1 MAEISKSYEARDIE
15 KKWYA
20 AWQTAGAFAGR
31 VVAGKEPYTIVIPP
45 PNVTGVLTMGH
56 VLNNTLQ
63 DVLIRRARLE
73 GRSALWVPGTDHA
86 GIATQTVVER
96 ELRKEKKHRRDLGRE
111 KFLEKVWAWRTEK
124 GGIILEQLR
133 RLGASCDWDRTQ
145 FTMDPH
151 YSQAVLGVFVDL
163 FKKGH
168 IYRGKRM
175 VNWCPASQTAL
186 SDEEVIMK
194 PVSGAIYHVRYE
206 IVGRPGEFV
215 SVKTTRP
222 ETIPGDVAI
231 AVHPDDPRYTALL
244 GKKVRR
250 ALGPAA
256 EIPIIADAAVDKEF
270 GTGAL
275 KITPAHDKA
284 DFEIGGR
291 HHLPA
296 IDVLEADGKLNAF
309 AGPELAG
316 LDRFAGR
323 KKAVELLKAS
333 GALVGE
339 EPHANNV
346 GYSERADVPIEP
358 RLTWQWWLKYPRIEE
373 AKTAVRD
380 GHITFHPAR
389 WSKVYL
395 HWLENI
401 QDWCIS
407 RQLWWGHRIPVWYNG
422 EAHAKAQQTVPIVEL
437 SGHELA
443 GTTINGLR
451 DAAWEYAG
459 SHALLNHAFPNAET
473 GWDIVVRP
481 ASLEH
486 AFTHHGA
493 ANIKAVVALPELIRT
508 AIKVGS
514 LDHLP
519 VSTHFKAVH
528 LFVAAARIGGE
539 LFRVKITVKEHIDG
553 QKLYDHQ
560 LFKKETPDG
569 ESPTPDALANVSTRP
584 TSGAV
589 IRLADLVDDVNSDVL
604 FTRCQIDSPGPGW
617 EQDPDVLDTWFSSW
631 LWPFATM
638 GWPDADKMKAQG
650 LDHFYPT
657 TTLVTGPDIIFFW
670 VARMIMA
677 GLEFTRPGEPLERRI
692 PFKHVYFTG
701 IIRDAQGRK
710 MSKSLG
716 NSPDPLDL
724 IDKYGADGL
733 RFGIVSIAPQGQD
746 IRFQEERI
754 EGGKNFCNK
763 LWNACR
769 FRQMSGEAGDNSS
782 LSAIMARLVPAQFD
796 ADDHAILDRL
806 LATTRE
812 VDRCFRE
819 FEFSAAVQALY
830 AFFWGDFCDW
840 YVEVSKSRL
849 QSPDAKGNC
858 LAIQDLVLRQ
868 TLLLLHP
875 FIPFI
880 TEELWHLLG
889 YGLERKFIED
899 AHLDNASQV
908 ANTGALHG
916 LVLNQTA
923 AASVERL
930 KDFVSKAR
938 ALKAEHNLASRRDVK
953 LLVTATA
960 ADWKVLETNLA
971 KLTRMCGAAS
981 TERREKVDGAPAVV
995 AALGTIYLDLASA
1008 VDAGAEKVRLTKE
1021 LDQLA
1026 KHIAGTEARLSNEA
1040 FVSKAPPAVLEGARK
1055 QLADQKAK
1063 RAELERLLKALG

>member
-1 MAEISKSYEARDIE
+1 MAEITKSYEPREVE

-20 AWQTAGAFAGR
+20 AWQAAHAFAGK
-31 VVAGKEPYTIVIPP
+31 VTPDKEPYTIAIPP

-56 VLNNTLQ
+56 VLNNAIQ
-63 DVLIRRARLE
+63 DILIRRARLE
-73 GRSALWVPGTDHA
+73 GKSALWIPGTDHA

-96 ELRKEKKHRRDLGRE
+96 ELRKQKKTRHDFGRE
-111 KFLEKVWAWRTEK
+111 KFLEKVWEWRAEK

-175 VNWCPASQTAL
+175 VNWCPSSLTAL

-194 PVSGAIYHVRYE
+194 PVNGTIYRVRYE
-206 IVGRPGEFV
+206 RTDASGVFIE
-215 SVKTTRP
+215 VKTTRP

-231 AVHPDDPRYTALL
+231 AVHPDDPRYAGWV

-256 EIPIIADAAVDKEF
+256 DIPIIADTAVDKEF
-270 GTGAL
+270 GSGAL
-275 KITPAHDKA
+275 KITPAHDKT
-284 DFEIGGR
+284 DFEIGLR
-291 HHLPA
+291 HKLPV
-296 IDVLEADGKLNAF
+296 IDVLEADGKLNAL

-323 KKAVELLKAS
+323 KKAAELLKAS
-333 GALVGE
+333 GALLAE
-339 EPHANNV
+339 EPYANNV

-358 RLTWQWWLKYPRIEE
+358 RLTWQWWLKYPRVEE
-373 AKTAVRD
+373 AKAAVRD
-380 GHITFHPAR
+380 GHIKFHPER

-407 RQLWWGHRIPVWYNG
+407 RQLWWGHRIPVWYRKG
-422 EAHAKAQQTVPIVEL
+422 LDKEKLTEADIA
-437 SGHELA
+437 
-443 GTTINGLR
+443 
-451 DAAWEYAG
+451 DA
-459 SHALLNHAFPNAET
+459 T
-473 GWDIVVRP
+473 
-481 ASLEH
+481 
-486 AFTHHGA
+486 
-493 ANIKAVVALPELIRT
+493 
-508 AIKVGS
+508 KVHVS
-514 LDHLP
+514 LDGP
-519 VSTHFKAVH
+519 AD
-528 LFVAAARIGGE
+528 
-539 LFRVKITVKEHIDG
+539 KENWVQED
-553 QKLYDHQ
+553 
-560 LFKKETPDG
+560 
-569 ESPTPDALANVSTRP
+569 
-584 TSGAV
+584 
-589 IRLADLVDDVNSDVL
+589 
-604 FTRCQIDSPGPGW
+604 
-617 EQDPDVLDTWFSSW
+617 DVLDTWASSW

-650 LDHFYPT
+650 LDYFYPT

-677 GLEFTRPGEPLERRI
+677 GLEFMRPGESIERRI

-701 IIRDAQGRK
+701 IIRDQQGRK

-724 IDKYGADGL
+724 IDTYGADGL
-733 RFGIVSIAPQGQD
+733 RFGIISIAPQGQD
-746 IRFQEERI
+746 IRFQEDRI
-754 EGGKNFCNK
+754 ESGKNFCNK

-769 FRQMSGEAGDNSS
+769 FRQMSGEGGDNSS
-782 LSAIMARLVPAQFD
+782 LSAIVARLVPAQFD

-806 LATTRE
+806 LGTTRE

-830 AFFWGDFCDW
+830 GFFWNDFCDW
-840 YVEVSKSRL
+840 YVEVSKAKL
-849 QSPDAKGNC
+849 QNAETKANC

-880 TEELWHLLG
+880 TEELWHQLG
-889 YGLERKFIED
+889 YGPEGKFIEE
-899 AHLDNASQV
+899 AQLENASQV
-908 ANTGALHG
+908 AHAGIARGLALDHA
-916 LVLNQTA
+916 A
-923 AASVERL
+923 AASVDRL
-930 KDFVSKAR
+930 KDFVAKTR

-953 LLVTATA
+953 LMVTTGDTEWKIL
-960 ADWKVLETNLA
+960 ADNLS
-971 KLTRMCGAAS
+971 KLTRLCGAA
-981 TERREKVDGAPAVV
+981 TIERREEVDGAPAAV
-995 AALGTIYLDLASA
+995 AALGTIYLDLAST
-1008 VDAGAEKVRLTKE
+1008 VDVGAEKVRLTKE
-1021 LDQLA
+1021 LDQMA

-1055 QLADQKAK
+1055 QLADQRAK
-1063 RAELERLLKALG
+1063 RAELERLLKSLG